1 MEHKLQSV
9 YISMDANAK
18 TLLLFGGSVERR
30 QEIISLLQPLE
41 NLSVYGALSEAEGME
56 MLSQLEAVHIVLIG
70 GRYTE
75 EERIR
80 IRSFLKTNHPS
91 ISITEPGYHYPYSN
105 KAIFENVRDILHS
118 L

>member
-1 MEHKLQSV
+1 MEHKLQTA

-30 QEIISLLQPLE
+30 QEIISLLKPLE
-41 NLSVYGALSEAEGME
+41 NLSVYGALSEAEGMD
-56 MLSQLEAVHIVLIG
+56 MLAQLETVHIVLIG

-75 EERIR
+75 DERIR
-80 IRSFLKTNHPS
+80 IRKFLKENHPS
-91 ISITEPGYHYPYSN
+91 ISITEPGYQYPYSN
-105 KAIFENVRDILHS
+105 KAIFENVKDLLLS

>member
-1 MEHKLQSV
+1 LEYNNQSA

-41 NLSVYGALSEAEGME
+41 NLSVYGALSEAEGMDI
-56 MLSQLEAVHIVLIG
+56 LAQLEAVNIVLIG

-75 EERIR
+75 DERI
-80 IRSFLKTNHPS
+80 
-91 ISITEPGYHYPYSN
+91 
-105 KAIFENVRDILHS
+105 
-118 L
+118 